1 MNLFM
6 QELQRQNSVQII
18 QANKTHAR
26 SIYALECE
34 NFQDPLSLDFIM
46 QELKS
51 NPFAHYYVIDKN
63 EAIIGYIG
71 LRIIDEVAE
80 VMNMAIQKEHQNQGN
95 GTMLLNEVINQAKTM
110 GVKRVILEVRAS
122 NERAKELYKK
132 VGFSYMKTRPMYYKN
147 EDAFVYIKEI
157 I

>member
-6 QELQRQNSVQII
+6 QELLRQNNVQII
-18 QANKTHAR
+18 QANKAHAQ
-26 SIYALECE
+26 SIYVLECE
-34 NFQDPLSLDFIM
+34 NFQDPLSLDFIL
-46 QELKS
+46 QELNS

-63 EAIIGYIG
+63 DAIIGYIG

-80 VMNMAIQKEHQNQGN
+80 VMNMAIKKEHQNQGN
-95 GTMLLNEVINQAKTM
+95 GTMLLNEVISQVKSI